1 MRSILSATL
10 SVFLVCPAL
19 AAVTADVGLT
29 FSGDADKKTV
39 TYDCES
45 HAPLTVTYIN
55 AAPNYVAL
63 VPITDDETSQTSE
76 MIFVSVITGSGV
88 RYEAGQYV
96 WWNKGSE
103 AWLYDVME
111 GADAAPLL
119 TCTENVETP

>member
-1 MRSILSATL
+1 MIRLAISAALT
-10 SVFLVCPAL
+10 FATPAL
-19 AAVTADVGLT
+19 ASVTADVGLT

-39 TYDCES
+39 TYGCES
-45 HAPLTVTYIN
+45 HAPLTITYIN
-55 AAPNYVAL
+55 SPPNYVAI
-63 VPITDDETSQTSE
+63 VPITNDDTGQTSE

-103 AWLYDVME
+103 AWLYDVTE

-119 TCTENVETP
+119 TCAENVETP